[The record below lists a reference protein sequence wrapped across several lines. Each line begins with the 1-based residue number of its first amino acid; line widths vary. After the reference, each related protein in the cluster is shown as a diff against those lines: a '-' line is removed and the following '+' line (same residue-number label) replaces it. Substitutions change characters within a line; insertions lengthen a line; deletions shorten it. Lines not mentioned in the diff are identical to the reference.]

1 MASQAKD
8 VLFADVGHSQ
18 CSLILTRFWA
28 DKATIVSQKSER
40 NLGGRDLDVAVAKQL
55 AKVFSQQSGA
65 DVTGLPKSWLDLIE
79 AVKKAR

>member
-40 NLGGRDLDVAVAKQL
+40 NLGGRDLDVAVAK
-55 AKVFSQQSGA
+55 
-65 DVTGLPKSWLDLIE
+65 
-79 AVKKAR
+79 